1 MTNVEALSPKDSLP
15 TKPEPEQ
22 MSDQQLEKYISE
34 LNMVLTLALNEK
46 IKREGRKM
54 VLDKEHPEAA

>member
-1 MTNVEALSPKDSLP
+1 MTNVEALSLKDSLP